1 MNREVFE
8 QYKRSVNS
16 GRYPSTYAPNNPM
29 PQQPLYM
36 PPAEKQANALQNSF
50 LFNSSQYNQQKKRQ
64 EEERK
69 RAEEQARLQA
79 EQQKIEDAK
88 KRKQELKQ
96 IEENKRKAR
105 AQRDPEY
112 RKQRNVSIINSVNK
126 FLGGGKD
133 ITFKNIMDE
142 YNNNPYVKELDS
154 QYENMVKQRE
164 QTVPS
169 AIKDPQ
175 SRRTIARQ
183 KVDAELN
190 SNTFVDK
197 DKQVKNTYGAL
208 AANRNF
214 RKQEESLKDKPRR
227 KMSVEAIQ
235 DIGQMFRF
243 QKMGN
248 DQGAE
253 ELLNK
258 ENSVNKK
265 TYKEYAKEKFVN
277 SGTFTSQQFEDYW
290 NNADLKSKI
299 GLVNTTLYDDVTNKD
314 PNKIRE
320 TIEDPDKMT
329 DEQIFREN
337 IGIIQGYD
345 TYKTKTQQRK
355 DNNWIRNNCTISED
369 GLNKLEAAGKANVFA
384 PFSGAAMR
392 LAGDLW
398 NWVVDKVATGV
409 DAVTDADFYR
419 FGLDRIAEISGK
431 SKEELLASPEA
442 KQTNAMLSMFHD
454 DQALDSYLN
463 REEENGIKDE
473 VQDII
478 KSHGLDKANNKQR
491 KELLK
496 EFDALSSEVSPEYQ
510 VERGNGYT
518 DMSDDERIEKMVEFQ
533 LRQQKFG
540 GNQAAAK
547 LAGQWKNYIAGRQ
560 NALEKTGR
568 TAMTVV
574 NDILATGAS
583 ALGIVANVANPYT
596 YTEGYSDA
604 LVKHNI
610 LMDWAAGLQETG
622 RWDPEGQ
629 ARFRELGL
637 SANQIY
643 RTVDQE
649 NSFLSSADLWDAVGQ
664 YGFTAG
670 SMIVS
675 CGGSAI
681 VKGLAKRATKGA
693 LKGLAK
699 QQAKRQLLKQA
710 VASTETIN
718 ANEAMLSNA
727 IKRSQNIM
735 YKGNLINQ
743 GLLGTFEGG
752 LEAHS
757 TYHTFKDDNEKAL
770 AQEEARIKEALMN
783 SSPEEKAVLS
793 GEIWKNSMDD
803 GERAAFM
810 NLAKQMNISPNN
822 PDDVIAFYFNNRKQD
837 ALKRIEDDALDA
849 ACANFVLNSA
859 INGYLSVGMKGNLYS
874 NDARIA
880 TRLRQKARQSRRD
893 RIANIY
899 KDDRGKLRVNI
910 KSDMNPWKMGKKML
924 QSVAGEGWEEYA
936 QSLSDLASR
945 DMAQADMDAY
955 TKALFDDDARRHFT
969 ADFATMGGAML
980 KSVTD
985 NAFSEEAIK
994 SGVIGALSTAMGGI
1008 SPMHGIEAFN
1018 KARNELKRKGESNV
1032 FAKSLTAGLKGLYS
1046 SGLKSEFQ
1054 AMRDEEASY
1063 NTLKE
1068 QIEDTINN
1076 KGGENFFLNIIGG
1089 NRLAEKLNQQLN
1101 DGDTMGA
1108 KDTYLDMCINMAYA
1122 LDGLQGTAYAQGQ
1135 EAGIQAMMGLDKVL
1149 YDPQSE
1155 DKKSPNKEYFDNTG
1169 NFTFNADEQVKA
1181 WENKLMQ
1188 RAVDSDITD
1197 TEEQKKYVNEQMQLL
1212 MQYQGYVAAARNSQ
1226 EFGGMTDFQILERI
1240 HKNAKDFNDVR
1251 GRIEKARQQVTE
1263 MFAGRE
1269 EDVDPLTS
1277 QLWVR
1282 QILQTEEAKKRFDKL
1297 HSENEERVAN
1307 ANLGDSTMDRDTMSM
1322 AVQYGN
1328 VSNLKTAQK
1337 QYEDAIDN
1345 INKQISQT
1353 KDLHKR
1359 NSLQNRK
1366 KEYQEKL
1373 NQVKLA
1379 QNKVNEQAASQST
1392 ASLNANDQ
1400 YDFTA
1405 ADIANMSLEDRDFL
1419 LDSYMD
1425 EKKRTK
1431 YNAKQIQAI
1440 EQYLNA
1446 MGQQITKQKTNEDGT
1461 TEDVEKLPA
1470 LTQKEVI
1477 SMLLDESALSRKRE
1491 GMSNYLRTHM
1501 MNPKFISL
1509 GVAAER
1515 QRVHKSALADRYYD
1529 DFTIKD
1535 GETAREASE
1544 RINALIE
1551 KSKSNDT
1558 EEDALLLKELKR
1570 ERTPQVDRLERLYQT
1585 ISGKQNSVYTQA
1597 MQAKKNP
1604 DDPGLDT
1611 ATAALKNMVD
1621 NLTADELGDEDYDE
1635 IATLRSLVERLKN
1648 NDVKLKDALFKKK
1661 ADGTYLLDSFTT
1673 SGKKV
1678 KDIIGDKEYEGYDK
1692 LTKAEQDDVDG
1703 IMQEAK
1709 DALEKWLEGKKTRQE
1724 YLKGKET
1731 PKKNKT
1737 ENKIEDKTE
1746 GKQEEPKKDNSP
1758 KSEPIASAKDDESS
1772 AKKPEESTPATPT
1785 PAPTTTSTTGGWG
1798 RTATSEQPVI
1808 VLTTTVSTEDNALNN
1823 QLLEFANYEH
1833 KMDEAVKAWDTSNEG
1848 ESEVQFVVTT
1858 QDNNTKF
1865 EQIPIIYAVIPH
1877 VGQKENFPRF
1887 RIDTKDYDIVGIVD
1901 ARTSPKLRELATA
1914 AWKKLAESKIKT
1926 QILTDGKEVIKFPV
1940 VNKIKARPAVNDLS
1954 AEGWQTVVFKDQ
1966 NVALS
1971 WADKLVNK
1979 GELKPTGEKNQNERP
1994 VYILSVE
2001 GKQFVVK
2008 SVADS
2013 YGNPILPSIFD
2024 GFNFTV
2030 GENKEAVNYSLGEL
2044 LKQYAAT
2051 NDPKALKN
2059 IKNILTSNSYF
2070 RAFFEAWKSYIG
2082 MKEDKLSNHA
2092 IVNALVKDFMFIG
2105 NVDMKVSSDFSTLTI
2120 ANSIKVQLPTSALN
2134 ADRCAVDFLL
2144 TLQNELAKDS
2154 TPIYNCNPSIN
2165 WDFIP
2170 NKFETKEDGAEK
2182 VAKSS
2187 RWETTT
2193 LKNRAKNIL
2202 AGMAMA
2208 GFIGGYDEVSYF
2220 QKAQLQNPFY
2230 VSTVPT
2236 PTSTTARGTDKATD
2250 STTPPPGASSAEKV
2264 KVNADYS
2271 KDKEKQ
2277 EKVNKVNSFLKDLH
2291 EQQPAL
2297 PDGNANYYERDEKDT
2312 DGNVVKNDDGTT
2324 KQEKFCRTTSLAP
2337 AYKGKDGK
2345 KRCYEYGGGKTADTQ
2360 AAPTLGTGVD
2370 DVVRK
2375 ALAYL
2380 QGITDDKDIDKLVE
2394 DDLVKQYGNDG
2405 IPNIT
2410 SIILDSN
2417 ISTPD
2422 TSQNVKMLK
2431 VFIKDLIR
2439 LKVFCAEQGWI
2450 LFPQQE
2456 HTFFGNLPVK
2466 NPNGSMSSIKVAG
2479 TVDIFAFDPN
2489 TNEYIIIDIKTSG
2502 INSTKGDR
2510 PLLAKNKIAADKGY
2524 PVQQLTYKE
2533 LLKQRTA
2540 AYNAGHPDGQVT
2552 QATDENVKIFLF
2564 PVALDYKNSIGLNSI
2579 KGGIDNIKPLPGSK
2593 TSLNI
2598 GPLVWHKGGKGIR
2611 AAGIATYEEANRG
2624 VAMRAP
2630 LKQEDI
2636 LIELDSVEKEQFESY
2651 DREEIERL
2659 NSNEKEVDNYGKSE
2673 IRQRAEE
2680 EKLDYANQI
2689 IDNKT
2694 TTTSAT
2700 TTTATTTDDNT
2711 STGGTGGVGTNVT
2724 TTVPNASGKI
2734 SATDNGTTKNNNVD
2748 TTVDTTTNNTIDTTV
2763 KQSKKRGGKIKNGAS
2778 KNNNNKK
2785 SERGG
2790 VSGAKADFANTKLRP
2805 ARRVK
2810 LGFIKSSIRAL
2821 KSMFKSKEFKS
2832 SMYKQE
2838 LANIFFE
2845 GDIEKLSS
2853 IIGEGTL
2860 TKGRLKNAIAKI
2872 QQHLNNVASYKDSY
2886 LDMLDKK
2893 HRAQQAFY
2901 DYLNGTISEVALQD
2915 ELQDLGLQAEAIP
2928 EYMEYKDMEAIGGEE
2943 FESYKKF
2950 VKQQYDSIINL
2961 WKEDA
2966 YHDQAADMERFFD
2979 MQKAKAEA
2987 DYNQVIARLESI
2999 EDAIEEDS
3007 YDIEDPEWSV
3017 AKSNWDS
3024 FVYGE
3029 DNGVCNLA
3037 TALNRIQKSAINPE
3051 FEELASMLLTYG
3063 GAALNVRIAKSRTMD
3078 VHLEGLFDKS
3088 AKTITLN
3095 NKVLRDEAQWQRVV
3109 LHEALHAAVTAS
3121 PELSAIIDKF
3131 RNLAIQTFIERN
3143 GKNFEELNA
3152 VEKEKAIKQAI
3163 EENYGLKDNSEFI
3176 SEYFTNLAFQNTLKW
3191 LLGESKTA
3199 SLVSE
3204 IQQALG
3210 VKKVSNN
3217 AYKAMSQVMGSMID
3231 SIEDFT
3237 DVDVTNRDKYPTIGQ
3252 RFGDRT
3258 DEFIKYLEHMNS
3270 SPEEYE
3276 SAPDEIKE
3284 SMEECFR
3291 Y

>member
-8 QYKRSVNS
+8 QYKRNVNG

-164 QTVPS
+164 QTVSS
-169 AIKDPQ
+169 AIKNPQ

-248 DQGAE
+248 NQGAE

-299 GLVNTTLYDDVTNKD
+299 GLVNTALYDDVTNKD
-314 PNKIRE
+314 PNKIKE
-320 TIEDPDKMT
+320 TIEDPDNMT

-355 DNNWIRNNCTISED
+355 DKNWIRNNLTISDEALKRLEEGPGKGA
-369 GLNKLEAAGKANVFA
+369 GLLGILGGSTGKL
-384 PFSGAAMR
+384 
-392 LAGDLW
+392 LGDLW
-398 NWVVDKVATGV
+398 NWAIDKVATGV

-419 FGLDRIAEISGK
+419 FGLDRAAEISGK

-496 EFDALSSEVSPEYQ
+496 EFDALSSEVSPEYR

-540 GNQAAAK
+540 DNQAATK

-568 TAMTVV
+568 TAMTAV

-649 NSFLSSADLWDAVGQ
+649 NNFLSTADLWDAVGQ

-681 VKGLAKRATKGA
+681 IKGLAKRATKGA
-693 LKGLAK
+693 LKGLTK

-757 TYHTFKDDNEKAL
+757 TYYTFKDDNEKAL

-859 INGYLSVGMKGNLYS
+859 INGYIKVGMQGNLYS
-874 NDARIA
+874 NDARVA
-880 TRLRQKARQSRRD
+880 TRLRQMARQSRRD

-945 DMAQADMDAY
+945 DMAQTDMDAY
-955 TKALFDDDARRHFT
+955 TKALFDDNARRHFT

-985 NAFSEEAIK
+985 NVFSEEAIK

-1076 KGGENFFLNIIGG
+1076 KGGENFFLNIIGW

-1101 DGDTMGA
+1101 EGDTMGA

-1135 EAGIQAMMGLDKVL
+1135 EAGIQAMIGLDKVL

-1155 DKKSPNKEYFDNTG
+1155 DKKSTNKEYFDNTG

-1188 RAVDSDITD
+1188 RAVDSGITD

-1240 HKNAKDFNDVR
+1240 HKNAKDFNDIR

-1307 ANLGDSTMDRDTMSM
+1307 AKFGDSTMDRDTMSM

-1328 VSNLKTAQK
+1328 VGNLKTAQR

-1392 ASLNANDQ
+1392 ASLNTNDQ

-1425 EKKRTK
+1425 ERKRTK

-1446 MGQQITKQKTNEDGT
+1446 MGQQITEQKTNEDGT

-1535 GETAREASE
+1535 GETVREASE

-1551 KSKSNDT
+1551 KSKNNDT

-1570 ERTPQVDRLERLYQT
+1570 ERTPQVDRLERLYQA

-1737 ENKIEDKTE
+1737 ENKTED
-1746 GKQEEPKKDNSP
+1746 KQEEPKKDDSP

-1772 AKKPEESTPATPT
+1772 VKKPEESTPSTPT
-1785 PAPTTTSTTGGWG
+1785 PATATTSTIGGWG
-1798 RTATSEQPVI
+1798 RTAISEQPVI
-1808 VLTTTVSTEDNALNN
+1808 VLTTTVSTEDNDLNN

-1858 QDNNTKF
+1858 QDKNTKF

-1877 VGQKENFPRF
+1877 VGQKKNFPRF
-1887 RIDTKDYDIVGIVD
+1887 RINTKDYDIVGIVD

-1914 AWKKLAESKIKT
+1914 AWKKLAENTKGSGM
-1926 QILTDGKEVIKFPV
+1926 QLLTDGKDVVKFPV
-1940 VNKIKARPAVNDLS
+1940 VNKIKARPAVNDIS

-1966 NVALS
+1966 NAALV

-1979 GELKPTGEKNQNERP
+1979 GELRPTGEKNQNDRP
-1994 VYILSVE
+1994 VYIVSVE

-2008 SVADS
+2008 SVPDS
-2013 YGNPILPSIFD
+2013 DGNPILPSIFD
-2024 GFNFTV
+2024 GFNFEV
-2030 GENKEAVNYSLGEL
+2030 GGVNYSLGEL
-2044 LKQYAAT
+2044 LKQYAST
-2051 NDPKALKN
+2051 NDPKALEN

-2070 RAFFEAWKSYIG
+2070 RAFFEAWQSHIK

-2092 IVNALVKDFMFIG
+2092 IVNALIQDFMFIG

-2120 ANSIKVQLPTSALN
+2120 ANSIKVQLPTSALDAN
-2134 ADRCAVDFLL
+2134 RCAIDFLL
-2144 TLQNELAKDS
+2144 TLQNELAKNS

-2170 NKFETKEDGAEK
+2170 NKFKTNVDGAEK
-2182 VAKSS
+2182 AAQSS
-2187 RWETTT
+2187 RGEITT

-2220 QKAQLQNPFY
+2220 QKAQLQNSFY

-2250 STTPPPGASSAEKV
+2250 SITPPPGASSAEKV

-2277 EKVNKVNSFLKDLH
+2277 EKVNRVGLFLDDLH
-2291 EQQPAL
+2291 SEQPAL
-2297 PDGNANYYERDEKDT
+2297 PDGNANYYERDEKDA
-2312 DGNVVKNDDGTT
+2312 DGNVIKNDDGTT

-2345 KRCYEYGGGKTADTQ
+2345 KRCYEFGGGKTANTQ
-2360 AAPTLGTGVD
+2360 AAPTLGTGSD
-2370 DVVRK
+2370 DIIRK
-2375 ALAYL
+2375 ILAYL
-2380 QGITDDKDIDKLVE
+2380 QNITEDKDIDKLVE
-2394 DDLVKQYGNDG
+2394 DVYFDLVRQYGNDG

-2410 SIILDSN
+2410 SIILDSD
-2417 ISTPD
+2417 TQTHD
-2422 TSQNVKMLK
+2422 TSQNVEMLK

-2456 HTFFGNLPVK
+2456 HTFFGSLPVK

-2502 INSTKGDR
+2502 INSKRGDL
-2510 PLLAKNKIAADKGY
+2510 PLLAKNKIAEDKGY
-2524 PVQQLTYKE
+2524 SVQQLTYKE

-2540 AYNAGHPDGQVT
+2540 AYNAAHSDEQVT

-2564 PVALDYKNSIGLNSI
+2564 PVALDYKDSTGLNSV
-2579 KGGIDNIKPLPGSK
+2579 KGKNIDNIKPLPGSK
-2593 TSLNI
+2593 TSLNV
-2598 GPLVWHKGGKGIR
+2598 GPLVWHTGGKGIR
-2611 AAGIATYEEANRG
+2611 AAGIATYEEVNRG
-2624 VAMRAP
+2624 TSMRAP

-2651 DREEIERL
+2651 DRKEIKRL
-2659 NSNEKEVDNYGKSE
+2659 NSDQKEVDNYGKIE
-2673 IRQRAEE
+2673 TRQRAEE
-2680 EKLDYANQI
+2680 EKLDYEYQI

-2694 TTTSAT
+2694 TTTSTT
-2700 TTTATTTDDNT
+2700 TTTATTTEDNT
-2711 STGGTGGVGTNVT
+2711 SAGVTGGVGTNVT
-2724 TTVPNASGKI
+2724 TTVPNASGNI
-2734 SATDNGTTKNNNVD
+2734 SATDDGTTKNNNVD
-2748 TTVDTTTNNTIDTTV
+2748 TTANNTVNTTV
-2763 KQSKKRGGKIKNGAS
+2763 RQPKRGKGLGGRNS
-2778 KNNNNKK
+2778 SNNKK

-2845 GDIEKLSS
+2845 GDVEKLSS

-2872 QQHLNNVASYKDSY
+2872 QQHLNNIASYKDSY

-3051 FEELASMLLTYG
+3051 FEELASILLAYG

-3237 DVDVTNRDKYPTIGQ
+3237 DVDVTNRDKYPTIDQ